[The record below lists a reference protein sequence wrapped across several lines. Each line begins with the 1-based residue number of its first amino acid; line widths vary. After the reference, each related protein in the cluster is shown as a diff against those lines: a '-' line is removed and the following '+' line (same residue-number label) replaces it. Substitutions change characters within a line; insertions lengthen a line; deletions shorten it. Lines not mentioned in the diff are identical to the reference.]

1 MENDFRIWKIG
12 FFVYLYFFCT
22 LGVFKQKKNIQN
34 DKIESFFNIEMRSMN
49 GHNFVGNSKLKV
61 ETVEMQMK
69 ALNFVA

>member
-1 MENDFRIWKIG
+1 MENTIFCIP
-12 FFVYLYFFCT
+12 LFFCT

-34 DKIESFFNIEMRSMN
+34 DKIESFLNIEMSSMN
-49 GHNFVGNSKLKV
+49 CHNFVGNLKLKV